1 MGSFSIL
8 GITLHYHKILLKR
21 ELVVLESV
29 KLVLLMGIDELSPNY
44 VIIEDDTCRVILCPR
59 EKDIK
64 CFFEPLRN
72 GYVIFSEVMTIQ
84 GLIEL
89 KDK

>member
-1 MGSFSIL
+1 MEGK
-8 GITLHYHKILLKR
+8 Y
-21 ELVVLESV
+21 VV
-29 KLVLLMGIDELSPNY
+29 
-44 VIIEDDTCRVILCPR
+44 IEDDTYWVILCPR

-64 CFFEPLRN
+64 CFSEPLSN
-72 GYVIFSEVMTIQ
+72 WYVIFSEVMTIQ